1 MAAEAS
7 AQTPT
12 ALWRKAPRTPA
23 DRALEEFALECL
35 YPLFSSMS
43 WTSRPSSTRRANT
56 RARRRPSL
64 RKTLLS
70 GKRSVTLSCV
80 NSHTNAAAQ
89 RQSLTRPAIVPP
101 HQHVFDVLPPPAQ
114 QFNITSF

>member
-1 MAAEAS
+1 MDFTTVEHEACEHEGS
-7 AQTPT
+7 
-12 ALWRKAPRTPA
+12 
-23 DRALEEFALECL
+23 
-35 YPLFSSMS
+35 
-43 WTSRPSSTRRANT
+43 PSPN
-56 RARRRPSL
+56 L

-114 QFNITSF
+114 QFNITSFQVA